1 MIDRYKKDGVTM
13 AATDTPKYT
22 ELMNWIR
29 EQILSGDYSV
39 GMRLPSENELG
50 RRFAISRQTV
60 RQATSVL
67 ESEGLLERRRG
78 SGTYVCE
85 APAKSTVQASSRN
98 IGVVLT
104 YLDDYIFPSI
114 VKGIEEVLTKNG
126 YFMQL
131 AFTYNRIE
139 KESFIL
145 DTMLKSN
152 IDGLIIEPAKSGV
165 PYINSDLYQKIK
177 TMGIPCIFINADT
190 NPPMNIPS
198 VRMDDY
204 QSGRAAAQYLIDKGH
219 TRIAGFFKSD
229 DMQGQLRYSGAI
241 SALKKAGLLSSEK
254 NMCWYATEDFK
265 PMMHGEFDDRLIHLM
280 SDTTAVICYNDEV
293 AKYMMELLE
302 RSGRSVP
309 DDISVFGFDDLE
321 LDAAIGL
328 TTIEHPKKQL
338 GKTAAVQLLRLL
350 DNPNFNASIKFPPK
364 IVERDSVKN
373 LK

>member
-1 MIDRYKKDGVTM
+1 M
-13 AATDTPKYT
+13 AATDAPKYI

-29 EQILSGDYSV
+29 EQILSGDFSV

-85 APAKSTVQASSRN
+85 AQSKTASRAVSRN

-131 AFTYNRIE
+131 AFTYNMIE

-177 TMGIPCIFINADT
+177 SMGIPCIFINADT

-204 QSGRAAAQYLIDKGH
+204 QSGRAAAQYLLDKGH
-219 TRIAGFFKSD
+219 THIAGFFKSD

-241 SALKKAGLLSSEK
+241 SALKKADMLSSEK

-265 PMMHGEFDDRLIHLM
+265 PMMRGEFDSRLLHLM
-280 SDTTAVICYNDEV
+280 SEATAVICYNDEV
-293 AKYMMELLE
+293 AKYMMELLQ
-302 RSGRSVP
+302 RNGRRVP

-321 LDAAIGL
+321 LDSAIGL

-338 GKTAAVQLLRLL
+338 GKTAAIQLLKLL
-350 DNPNFNASIKFPPK
+350 DNINLNVSIKFPPK
-364 IVERDSVKN
+364 IVERDSVKK